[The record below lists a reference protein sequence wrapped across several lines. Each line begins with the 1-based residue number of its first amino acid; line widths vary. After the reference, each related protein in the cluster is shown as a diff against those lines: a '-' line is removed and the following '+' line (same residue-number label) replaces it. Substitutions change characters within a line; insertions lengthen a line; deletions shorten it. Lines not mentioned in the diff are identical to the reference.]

1 MKNREITKPF
11 FSPAQKKND
20 PTSAQKFR
28 FYPNDKVPVK
38 KIETQNQEKQKNVN
52 VFVLVDADSRRPA
65 HHPTD
70 ARQIQQY

>member
-28 FYPNDKVPVK
+28 FYPNDKTPIVEDRHT
-38 KIETQNQEKQKNVN
+38 I
-52 VFVLVDADSRRPA
+52 RP
-65 HHPTD
+65 D